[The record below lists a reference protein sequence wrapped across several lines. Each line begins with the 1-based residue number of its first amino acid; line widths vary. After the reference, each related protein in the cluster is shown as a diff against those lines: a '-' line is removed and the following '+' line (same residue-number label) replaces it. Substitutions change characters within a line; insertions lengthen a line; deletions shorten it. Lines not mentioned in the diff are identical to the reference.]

1 MIKLAGELRVT
12 GHEKG
17 FEDRKP
23 VKDFK
28 NQ

>member
-1 MIKLAGELRVT
+1 VIKLAGELPVT
-12 GHEKG
+12 DQEGG